1 MRVGFGPEGRM
12 AREQVL
18 RSQRE
23 IEAVLAKL
31 MGAPCALAI
40 ESVSAEQAKG
50 SLAEQARSQRE
61 EREERQKR
69 ACQENEAVG
78 LVQRIQNAR
87 VAHIE
92 LVEVAD
98 ADFSQ
103 ADFSQVD
110 FGADDIQE
118 P

>member
-12 AREQVL
+12 AREQVT
-18 RSQRE
+18 RAQRE
-23 IEAVLAKL
+23 IEDTLAKL
-31 MGAPCALAI
+31 TGAPCALAI
-40 ESVSAEQAKG
+40 ESVSAEQAKS

-78 LVQRIQNAR
+78 LVQQILRAR

-92 LVEVAD
+92 LVEVVD
-98 ADFSQ
+98 TDFSQ
-103 ADFSQVD
+103 ADFA
-110 FGADDIQE
+110 ADDTQE
-118 P
+118 Q